1 MIPDAHP
8 CKHGWPLLWGL
19 HWRTQEEAPR
29 SRCRL
34 AVTAVAKDILLIAK
48 VLTWAADL
56 VYLHGHCMQYL
67 CEEDHECWSKNVS

>member
-1 MIPDAHP
+1 MA
-8 CKHGWPLLWGL
+8 GL
-19 HWRTQEEAPR
+19 CAGACIGGRKKRHRALGVA
-29 SRCRL
+29 L
-34 AVTAVAKDILLIAK
+34 AVAAVAKDIILIAK